1 MNTDIR
7 ISVSFRHHR
16 KRKRL
21 KLLLGP
27 GSTDYLLDLWLAT
40 AMNHPDGVLSGMDE
54 TDIALEAG
62 WEGDPAEFCRALL
75 ECKFLERDE
84 EGIYFLHDWEDH
96 QPWVVKAEARSAKAR
111 NAVNAKW
118 GTSGEADQNRKQRSE
133 RLAEAR
139 RKGTHTEAQWKEMVK
154 FFGSRCVRC
163 GAEGPVIRDHI
174 TPIYQGGSDG
184 IENIQ
189 PTCKSCNSSK
199 GREAV
204 DYRLLAAGVRGS
216 EMPSEWLLGA
226 TGTPA
231 ESLQN
236 AYEAPTQITTESL
249 QNASPFPFLSSPLL
263 TLPTQKVKTFV
274 AGEASDTSVL
284 EAENSKPTSQPASE
298 DVDDF
303 LIEPPPVKIV
313 DKATNP
319 EISMT
324 EANNPEI
331 SMTKSSAKKA
341 TATRVPY
348 NRIAEYWNAI
358 MGPRG
363 KPRITELSEARKRA
377 MKALWRDRPTA
388 DFRDIE
394 TWQALFE
401 HCTKSE
407 ILMDG
412 GWFTVDWLLKP
423 ANFLKVLESNYHGGR
438 SQTWGN
444 R

>member
-7 ISVSFRHHR
+7 ISVSFRNHR

-21 KLLLGP
+21 RLLLGP
-27 GSTDYLLDLWLAT
+27 GATDYLIDLWIAT
-40 AMNHPDGVLSGMDE
+40 AMNHPDGILSGMDE

-84 EGIYFLHDWEDH
+84 EGTYFLHDWEDH

-236 AYEAPTQITTESL
+236 AYETPTQITTESL

-263 TLPTQKVKTFV
+263 SSPLLSSPLEPSSVESSASDPEGGGQTVAKVKPSPPRMNIPYSQIMELWNSIL
-274 AGEASDTSVL
+274 GSLGKPVL
-284 EAENSKPTSQPASE
+284 KELS
-298 DVDDF
+298 
-303 LIEPPPVKIV
+303 
-313 DKATNP
+313 
-319 EISMT
+319 
-324 EANNPEI
+324 
-331 SMTKSSAKKA
+331 
-341 TATRVPY
+341 ATRKAK
-348 NRIAEYWNAI
+348 I
-358 MGPRG
+358 
-363 KPRITELSEARKRA
+363 
-377 MKALWRDRPTA
+377 KALWKDREMG
-388 DFRDIE
+388 DFREIA
-394 TWQALFE
+394 TWQKFFKF
-401 HCTKSE
+401 CTKSE
-407 ILMDG
+407 LMMENC
-412 GWFTVDWLLKP
+412 WFSFDWLLKP
-423 ANFLKVLESNYHGGR
+423 GNFLKVVEGNYHGGGGRKKTWQGR
-438 SQTWGN
+438 SQ
-444 R
+444 

>member
-7 ISVSFRHHR
+7 ISVSFRNHR

-27 GSTDYLLDLWLAT
+27 GATDYLLDLWIAT
-40 AMNHPDGVLSGMDE
+40 AMNHPTGILSGMDE

-84 EGIYFLHDWEDH
+84 EGTYFLHDWEEH
-96 QPWVVKAEARSAKAR
+96 QPWVIKAEARSEKAR

-118 GTSGEADQNRKQRSE
+118 GTTAETAERNRKRSE

-189 PTCKSCNSSK
+189 PTCKKCNSSK
-199 GREAV
+199 GPEAV

-236 AYEAPTQITTESL
+236 AYSNAYETPTESL
-249 QNASPFPFLSSPLL
+249 RNASPSPFLSSPLL
-263 TLPTQKVKTFV
+263 SLPESKTNTLV
-274 AGEASDTSVL
+274 AVANGDVSEGDFSGDSS
-284 EAENSKPTSQPASE
+284 EAEEDPPEEKIIKPPA
-298 DVDDF
+298 VR
-303 LIEPPPVKIV
+303 IPYGKIV
-313 DKATNP
+313 EFWN
-319 EISMT
+319 EI
-324 EANNPEI
+324 
-331 SMTKSSAKKA
+331 
-341 TATRVPY
+341 
-348 NRIAEYWNAI
+348 IA
-358 MGPRG
+358 PRG
-363 KPRITELSEARKRA
+363 KPRITELSDGRKRA
-377 MKALWRDRPTA
+377 IKALWRDRPTA
-388 DFRDIE
+388 DFRE
-394 TWQALFE
+394 LGTWEALFR
-401 HCTKSE
+401 HCTQSE
-407 ILMDG
+407 ILMEG
-412 GWFTVDWLLKP
+412 GWFVFDWILKP
-423 ANFLKVLESNYHGGR
+423 GNFLKVLESIYHGGR
-438 SQTWGN
+438 RGTWGN